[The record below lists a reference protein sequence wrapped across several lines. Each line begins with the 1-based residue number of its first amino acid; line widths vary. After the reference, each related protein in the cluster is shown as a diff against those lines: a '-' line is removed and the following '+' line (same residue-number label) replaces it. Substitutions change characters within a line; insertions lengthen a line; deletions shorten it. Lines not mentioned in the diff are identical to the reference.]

1 MLGAQSAVAAKASA
15 SNAKAV
21 AQGNRPAIVGS
32 QRYAEGGMM
41 IADRPT
47 TVTFGEGD
55 GLEMATFTPLNKTGR
70 DVNKLFTN
78 LSGQGGGGSDGVLEV
93 DVTLSPDLEAR
104 IVRRSMDET
113 AGIITKVKNSKRR

>member
-1 MLGAQSAVAAKASA
+1 MGGS
-15 SNAKAV
+15 
-21 AQGNRPAIVGS
+21 GNNGITYKGKNTGNHAPGVGGN
-32 QRYAEGGMM
+32 QQFAFAEGGTM

-47 TVTFGEGD
+47 TVTFGEGQ

-78 LSGQGGGGSDGVLEV
+78 LSGQGGGSMDGTLEV

-104 IVRRSMDET
+104 IVKRSMDET
-113 AGIITKVKNSKRR
+113 AGIITRVKNSKRR